1 MSAFTTFF
9 HRLGSPRWFFELSHL
24 WQIWLLAIGGIALLG
39 GSIYGLA
46 FAPADYQQGNSFRI
60 MYVHV
65 PTAHLSEALYIAIG
79 LSGIVFLVWR
89 IKLAD
94 MFIAVAGP
102 VGVMITGT
110 ALLTGAIWGKP
121 TWGAFWV
128 WDARTTSVLV
138 LFFLYVGLVALR
150 SAIPRTEQASRAVAI
165 LAIVGTVNI
174 PIIKYSVDWWLTL
187 HQPASF
193 SLTGAPS
200 MPPEMWAPL
209 LVNMLGMYCFVA
221 GSILADLRNEILER
235 ENETKW
241 ARELMR
247 SKPIRKRM

>member
-1 MSAFTTFF
+1 M
-9 HRLGSPRWFFELSHL
+9 GSPRWFFELSYP
-24 WQIWLLAIGGIALLG
+24 WQAWFFAIGSIALLG

-65 PTAHLSEALYIAIG
+65 PTAHLSEALYLAVG
-79 LSGIVFLVWR
+79 VAGIVFLVWR

-94 MFIAVAGP
+94 MFMAVTAP
-102 VGVMITGT
+102 VGMVITGA
-110 ALLTGAIWGKP
+110 ALLTGSIWGKP

-138 LFFLYVGLVALR
+138 LFFLYFGLIALR
-150 SAIPRTEQASRAVAI
+150 RAIPRTDQASRAVAI
-165 LAIVGTVNI
+165 LAILGTVNV

-209 LVNMLGMYCFVA
+209 LVNMLGFYCFVA
-221 GSILADLRNEILER
+221 GSIIAGLRNEILER
-235 ENETKW
+235 ENETQW
-241 ARELMR
+241 ARDWMV
-247 SKPIRKRM
+247 SKPARKRT